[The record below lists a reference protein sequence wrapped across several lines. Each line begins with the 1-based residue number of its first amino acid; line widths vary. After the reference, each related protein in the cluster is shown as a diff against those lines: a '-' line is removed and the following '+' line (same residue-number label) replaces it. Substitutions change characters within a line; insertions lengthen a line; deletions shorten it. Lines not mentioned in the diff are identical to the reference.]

1 MALVWLHSLHFKGQE
16 IVLKILLFQDCKWWD
31 TWVHTNGE
39 FSKSHDLHSDMYA
52 ESPKAHGDDGEYN
65 KPSICV
71 AGKVCVHMVEH
82 IGKIC
87 ACVSSPITRGRGK
100 SFHFLDE
107 SLADQKPRDPLLQLS
122 ALLLSFSLIC
132 LFHSIAIDFI
142 HPIPRPLPST
152 PPPSFFNFFPS
163 LSSL

>member
-1 MALVWLHSLHFKGQE
+1 MRKHLCYTDA
-16 IVLKILLFQDCKWWD
+16 
-31 TWVHTNGE
+31 E
-39 FSKSHDLHSDMYA
+39 FVKSHDMYA
-52 ESPKAHGDDGEYN
+52 ESPKADGDDDDDNITGHQFVWLGKFVCMWFEY
-65 KPSICV
+65 I
-71 AGKVCVHMVEH
+71 VEM
-82 IGKIC
+82 C
-87 ACVSSPITRGRGK
+87 ACVWSPITRGRGK

-132 LFHSIAIDFI
+132 LFHSISIDFI

-163 LSSL
+163 LPSP